1 MLETSNTLSSQI
13 ADLSIMELCLLIAIK
28 HLSQIY
34 EGEPFN
40 FEMVFHEY
48 LKFKRRKM
56 ATLPDE
62 RGVVTK
68 AWETLVSLELV
79 KLKGGAGKGAQEQFV
94 LHVPSLATSPDILA
108 AAIENIPNCPT
119 EVRVCGYLGI
129 VSDSRYIVIVSGD
142 AGGFQQPPLL
152 YSLT

>member
-1 MLETSNTLSSQI
+1 MLEASNSVSSQV
-13 ADLSIMELCLLIAIK
+13 ADLSILELCLLIAIK

-48 LKFKRRKM
+48 LKSKRRKM

-62 RGVVTK
+62 RGVVSK
-68 AWETLVSLELV
+68 AWETLVALELV
-79 KLKGGAGKGAQEQFV
+79 KPKNGGGKGAQEQFV

-108 AAIENIPNCPT
+108 AAIEKLPNCPT
-119 EVRVCGYLGI
+119 EVGLETEKYLISFTCDDTHGI
-129 VSDSRYIVIVSGD
+129 TV
-142 AGGFQQPPLL
+142 
-152 YSLT
+152 

>member
-1 MLETSNTLSSQI
+1 MEHLRSAAEATSMLEASNSVSSQV
-13 ADLSIMELCLLIAIK
+13 ADLSILELCLLIAIK

-62 RGVVTK
+62 RGVVSK
-68 AWETLVSLELV
+68 AWETLVGWSCKV
-79 KLKGGAGKGAQEQFV
+79 
-94 LHVPSLATSPDILA
+94 
-108 AAIENIPNCPT
+108 
-119 EVRVCGYLGI
+119 
-129 VSDSRYIVIVSGD
+129 
-142 AGGFQQPPLL
+142 
-152 YSLT
+152 

>member
-1 MLETSNTLSSQI
+1 MTTMTMMMITSMMTFINLFNTLSPQV
-13 ADLSIMELCLLIAIK
+13 ADLSILELCLLIAIK

-62 RGVVTK
+62 RGVVSK
-68 AWETLVSLELV
+68 AWETLV
-79 KLKGGAGKGAQEQFV
+79 GKETGNQK
-94 LHVPSLATSPDILA
+94 
-108 AAIENIPNCPT
+108 
-119 EVRVCGYLGI
+119 
-129 VSDSRYIVIVSGD
+129 
-142 AGGFQQPPLL
+142 
-152 YSLT
+152 